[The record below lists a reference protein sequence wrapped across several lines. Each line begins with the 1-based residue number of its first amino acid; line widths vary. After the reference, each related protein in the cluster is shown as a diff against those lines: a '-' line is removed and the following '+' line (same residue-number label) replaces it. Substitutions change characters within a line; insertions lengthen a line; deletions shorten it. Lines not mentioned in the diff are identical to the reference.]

1 MKKPVNIHGI
11 RIRTVNIVMLTLSL
25 VLFIVVLYTTIR
37 LSHEYS
43 ASVEA
48 MESYLS
54 METSTHSI
62 HVASDY
68 LTEQARL
75 YTQTGKREHADNFFN
90 EFSTR
95 QTREHALN
103 ALASE
108 GRLPQDDQALQQAL
122 NLSNG
127 LAQIEIYAMRLM
139 AEAMQE
145 DLLSFPQAIRSVHLT
160 ANDRLATADE
170 KREKARLL
178 MFNER
183 YQHMKT
189 DILTLLSDFLSRYVA
204 ITRNNL
210 EKRTEALGIV
220 VDEQRIVLV
229 ALCLL
234 NILTFAMIIV
244 LIVKPLQVYL
254 KCIRNDKMIE
264 VMGAYEFQ
272 HLALTYNDIFAV
284 KEHHDKMLKYRAE
297 HDPLTGLLNRSAYD
311 SLTRLLAQEDQPVGL
326 LLIDVDK
333 FKSVN
338 DTYGH
343 ATGDRTLKKVGLL
356 LQHGFRADDF
366 CVRIGGDEFAVIMHD
381 IGNNII
387 ERVKGKIAYFNSV
400 LQNPDD
406 DVPKTSLSV
415 GGAVSTHGFTT
426 SLFNEADAALYHVKE
441 TGRCGC
447 IFFEEL
453 DLPALKQESGHAA
466 PGDSGK

>member
-1 MKKPVNIHGI
+1 MKKPVNIRGI
-11 RIRTVNIVMLTLSL
+11 RIRTVNIVMLILSL
-25 VLFIVVLYTTIR
+25 ALFVIVLYTTIR
-37 LSHEYS
+37 LSREYS
-43 ASVEA
+43 ASMEA

-54 METSTHSI
+54 LENSAHSI
-62 HVASDY
+62 HVSSDY
-68 LTEQARL
+68 LTDQARL
-75 YTQTGKREHADNFFN
+75 YTQTGNRQHALNFFN
-90 EFSTR
+90 EYSSSN
-95 QTREHALN
+95 TRENALN
-103 ALASE
+103 ELVKA
-108 GRLPQDDQALQQAL
+108 GKLPAGDQALQKAL
-122 NLSNG
+122 GLSNG
-127 LAQIEIYAMRLM
+127 LAQTEIYAIRLM
-139 AEAMQE
+139 AEAMNE
-145 DLLSFPQAIRSVHLT
+145 DLLAFPTAIRDARLT
-160 ANDRLATADE
+160 AADRLASPEE
-170 KREKARLL
+170 KREKARQI

-183 YQHMKT
+183 YQSMKT
-189 DILTLLSDFLSRYVA
+189 EIVSLLANFLNRCLT
-204 ITRNNL
+204 ITRSNL
-210 EKRTEALGIV
+210 EKRTEELGAV
-220 VDEQRIVLV
+220 VDEQRVVLV

-234 NILTFAMIIV
+234 NILTFTMIIV

-311 SLTRLLAQEDQPVGL
+311 SLTRLLAQEGQPVGL

-343 ATGDRTLKKVGLL
+343 AVGDKTLRKVATL

-381 IGNNII
+381 IGPHVI
-387 ERVKGKIAYFNSV
+387 ERVKGKIAYFNKI

-415 GGAVSTHGFTT
+415 GGAISENGF
-426 SLFNEADAALYHVKE
+426 SQELFNQADAALYNVKE
-441 TGRCGC
+441 AGRCGC
-447 IFFEEL
+447 MFYSETT
-453 DLPALKQESGHAA
+453 AQ
-466 PGDSGK
+466 SGKPVAQAAVK